1 MKGRGRWR
9 AYVMSARRR
18 RQRAWPPDDARR
30 GEGRAAAP
38 SDSSSSSWRSW
49 LLNPSAASRQCG
61 AEREEVA
68 MGGRRAALRSG
79 GEGRQCLLAGDGM
92 GGWMDWEGEKR
103 ADSTR
108 EASKH
113 TIKFAHYT
121 DD

>member
-1 MKGRGRWR
+1 VVG
-9 AYVMSARRR
+9 ACRRR
-18 RQRAWPPDDARR
+18 RRAGPPDDASL

-49 LLNPSAASRQCG
+49 VLNPSAASRQCG
-61 AEREEVA
+61 TEREEVA
-68 MGGRRAALRSG
+68 MGGRAG
-79 GEGRQCLLAGDGM
+79 GRLSAPGEREGNACLLGN
-92 GGWMDWEGEKR
+92 GWMDGWTGEVEKW

-121 DD
+121 TLHYTDD